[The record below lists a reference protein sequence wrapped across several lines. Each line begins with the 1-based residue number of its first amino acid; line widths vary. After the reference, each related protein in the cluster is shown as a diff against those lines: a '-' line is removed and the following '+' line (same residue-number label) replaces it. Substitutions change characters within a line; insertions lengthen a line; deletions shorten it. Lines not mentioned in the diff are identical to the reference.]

1 MEWSR
6 INGFIM
12 KNRTTIIVLAGILAL
27 IASAFSVDRKVVERP
42 PVQKVQDTINPL
54 LIPIDSIESYGG
66 LRFKP
71 YKKSVHASYYADKFN
86 GRRTASGK
94 KFNNNKY
101 YAAHRKLPFG
111 TKLRVTNEQN
121 GACVIVEVA
130 DRGPFTKGREIDL
143 SKRAFRDIAHNTK
156 TGGLNVTIE
165 VVH

>member
-1 MEWSR
+1 MDGS
-6 INGFIM
+6 GFKELLM
-12 KNRTTIIVLAGILAL
+12 RNKTTIIVLAGILAL
-27 IASAFSVDRKVVERP
+27 IASAFSVDRTVERP
-42 PVQKVQDTINPL
+42 VVVQKVKDTINPL

-143 SKRAFRDIAHNTK
+143 SKRAFRDISHNHK